1 MLTRSDVERIVGNV
15 IADRGLMTKDEFVQ
29 GLSLEVKGGDFTMPN
44 YRRVVVKF
52 NGVEIASDSFDVVQM
67 REYEGQYVY

>member
-15 IADRGLMTKDEFVQ
+15 IAERELMSKDDFIQ
-29 GLSLEVKGGDFTMPN
+29 GLSIEVRNGDFTMPN
-44 YRRVVVKF
+44 YRTVVVKF

-67 REYEGQYVY
+67 DEYEG